1 MIQLVKQVDD
11 DRVYHIVFYQEGCTL
26 FCREGVARREQAVD
40 SEDMVETNEESA
52 TKRIVF
58 KNPFLAYRQKKAWVR
73 EKLDDG
79 YMRSPFALSK
89 EMDFR
94 ADRRIIKLRI
104 LSALLILLS
113 GLLTLTDILPIP
125 GYITLVVLMIF
136 WPIDLEGKSARTRM
150 YRWSGA
156 LFLFALAGSSKNYLS
171 PVNLSINGAV
181 CLISGFILLLYA
193 SEQLQEL
200 ATKGITYH
208 DEATNE
214 GD

>member
-1 MIQLVKQVDD
+1 MIQLVKQID
-11 DRVYHIVFYQEGCTL
+11 DRVYHIVFHQEGRTL
-26 FCREGVARREQAVD
+26 FCREGVARKEQAID
-40 SEDMVETNEESA
+40 GEDMVERNEESA
-52 TKRIVF
+52 TKWIVF
-58 KNPFLAYRQKKAWVR
+58 KNPFLAYRQKKTWVR

-79 YMRSPFALSK
+79 YIRSPFALS
-89 EMDFR
+89 EAMDFR

-104 LSALLILLS
+104 LSALLILFS
-113 GLLTLTDILPIP
+113 GLLTLTGSLPIP
-125 GYITLVVLMIF
+125 GYVTFVVLTLF
-136 WPIDLEGKSARTRM
+136 WPSDLEGKSARARF
-150 YRWSGA
+150 YFWSGG

-171 PVNLSINGAV
+171 PINLSINGAV

-208 DEATNE
+208 DESTNE

>member
-1 MIQLVKQVDD
+1 MIQLLKQVD
-11 DRVYHIVFYQEGCTL
+11 DRVYHIVFHQEGRTL
-26 FCREGVARREQAVD
+26 FCREGVARKEQAD
-40 SEDMVETNEESA
+40 DMMETNEESA

-58 KNPFLAYRQKKAWVR
+58 KNPFLAYRQKKTWVR

-79 YMRSPFALSK
+79 YTHSPFALSK
-89 EMDFR
+89 AIDFR
-94 ADRRIIKLRI
+94 ADRRIIKLLI

-125 GYITLVVLMIF
+125 GYITLVVLIIF
-136 WPIDLEGKSARTRM
+136 YPIHIEGKSVRTRM

-156 LFLFALAGSSKNYLS
+156 FFMFALAGSSKNYLS
-171 PVNLSINGAV
+171 PINLSINGMV

-193 SEQLQEL
+193 SEQLKEL

-208 DEATNE
+208 DESTNE

>member
-1 MIQLVKQVDD
+1 ME
-11 DRVYHIVFYQEGCTL
+11 R
-26 FCREGVARREQAVD
+26 
-40 SEDMVETNEESA
+40 NEESA

-58 KNPFLAYRQKKAWVR
+58 QNSFLAYRQKKAWIR
-73 EKLDDG
+73 EKLNDG
-79 YMRSPFALSK
+79 YTRSPFALSK
-89 EMDFR
+89 AIDCR

-104 LSALLILLS
+104 LSALLVLLS

-125 GYITLVVLMIF
+125 GYITLVVLMLF
-136 WPIDLEGKSARTRM
+136 WPMHLEGKSAHVRM

-156 LFLFALAGSSKNYLS
+156 LFLFALAGSSKHYLS
-171 PVNLSINGAV
+171 PINLSINGAV

-208 DEATNE
+208 DESTNE

>member
-11 DRVYHIVFYQEGCTL
+11 DRVYHIVFYQEGRTL
-26 FCREGVARREQAVD
+26 FCREGVAQKEQAID
-40 SEDMVETNEESA
+40 SEDMMERNEESA

-58 KNPFLAYRQKKAWVR
+58 KNPFLAYRQKKAWIR
-73 EKLDDG
+73 EKLDEG
-79 YMRSPFALSK
+79 YIRSPFALSK
-89 EMDFR
+89 AMDFR
-94 ADRRIIKLRI
+94 ADRRIIKWRI
-104 LSALLILLS
+104 LSALLTLLS
-113 GLLTLTDILPIP
+113 GLLTLTGSLPIP
-125 GYITLVVLMIF
+125 GYVTFVVLTLF
-136 WPIDLEGKSARTRM
+136 WPRDLEGKSACARF